1 MVGSGIALIR
11 PTLAAIAIAI
21 LLLVLRFAGFLPAL
35 LVCAIATAIYIAR
48 RIHRRPIRMATR
60 HEPLDGISLHIEN
73 KPKLRRAWSTS
84 PHAEQL
90 EIGATGPGELQ
101 FVLISSE
108 RRATLKLSADQARW
122 LAGALNHWA
131 DSSEAIALH

>member
-1 MVGSGIALIR
+1 MALIR
-11 PTLAAIAIAI
+11 PTLAAVAIAI

-35 LVCAIATAIYIAR
+35 LVSAIAAAIYIAHELYAR
-48 RIHRRPIRMATR
+48 RIRMATL

-73 KPKLRRAWSTS
+73 KSKLRRASSAS
-84 PHAEQL
+84 PHVEQL

-131 DSSEAIALH
+131 DSSEAIAVH